1 MALED
6 DIAAL
11 SQAELFGLF
20 EPEALK
26 LLAFAAEARALKA
39 GDVLFRKGDRAD
51 GGYVVRSG
59 NIVLASD
66 DNKAEPFI
74 AGPGTL
80 IGRMALFLR
89 NARPATATASE
100 PSTVIRISPT
110 LMRRTLEEF
119 PDCACI
125 VHDAL
130 AQDLLDL
137 TSGLE
142 DVRMKFMNDEN
153 DGKPEPD
160 TGSSA

>member
-26 LLAFAAEARALKA
+26 LLAFAAEPRALKA

-51 GGYVVRSG
+51 GGYVVKSG
-59 NIVLASD
+59 NIILASD
-66 DNKAEPFI
+66 DNRAEPFI
-74 AGPGTL
+74 ATPGTL

-89 NARPATATASE
+89 TARPATATASE

-130 AQDLLDL
+130 AEDLLEL
-137 TSGLE
+137 TDGLE
-142 DVRMKFMNDEN
+142 NVRKKFMNDE
-153 DGKPEPD
+153 DDKKLEPNP
-160 TGSSA
+160 GSGS